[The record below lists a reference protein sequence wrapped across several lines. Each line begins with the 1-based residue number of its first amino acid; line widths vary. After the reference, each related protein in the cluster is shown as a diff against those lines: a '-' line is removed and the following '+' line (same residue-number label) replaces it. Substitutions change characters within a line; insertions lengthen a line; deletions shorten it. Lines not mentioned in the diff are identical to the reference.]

1 MTYTNEQYGIIK
13 KMANEFSLI
22 DNHKSRKEKLG
33 WYDLASGIKNIE
45 VTKKIMT
52 DLNAI

>member
-1 MTYTNEQYGIIK
+1 MTYTNEQYEIIH
-13 KMANEFSLI
+13 KMVNEFSLL
-22 DNHKSRKEKLG
+22 DNHKARKEKLW

-45 VTKKIMT
+45 VTTKIMK